1 MNTGNFAGYIGRDAE
16 LKAGPSGDPVANF
29 SIAVNTGTKEKPSTL
44 WVDCA
49 LWGKRADALAQY
61 LTKGQFVAV
70 TGDINCRAWIGKD
83 GHAGCAITL
92 RVDKLTFG
100 GQSKNAEGNGNGP
113 RPAPDQGFD
122 PPAPAA
128 RPAPAPAP
136 ANGNSAPRNTT
147 AAFHEK
153 MAEMDDKPSGSEF
166 SDDIPF
172 ACPVALD
179 GLPF

>member
-1 MNTGNFAGYIGRDAE
+1 MNTGSFAGYIGRDAE
-16 LKAGPSGDPVANF
+16 IKAGPSGDNVANF

-49 LWGKRADALAQY
+49 LWGKRGDALGPY

-70 TGDINCRAWIGKD
+70 TGDINCRCWIGKD

-100 GQSKNAEGNGNGP
+100 GQSKNAEGNGNGGQRP
-113 RPAPDQGFD
+113 APAPDQGFD
-122 PPAPAA
+122 PPAPAPAA
-128 RPAPAPAP
+128 RP
-136 ANGNSAPRNTT
+136 ANGNAAAPRNTT

-153 MAEMDDKPSGSEF
+153 MAEMDDKPSGGDF

-172 ACPVALD
+172 ARPLALD